1 MGLTV
6 EQIHAI
12 TELVCTEPTLQE
24 AAVIW
29 RKRYPDVRII
39 RITAVELSDEKPFL
53 KFRGRRVYLATWTG
67 FCINVT
73 TEAAQADMLILAE
86 EAFCDG
92 D

>member
-1 MGLTV
+1 M

-39 RITAVELSDEKPFL
+39 RITAVELSDEEPFL

-73 TEAAQADMLILAE
+73 TEAAQADILILAE

>member
-12 TELVCTEPTLQE
+12 SELVLTEPTLLE
-24 AAVIW
+24 AAVTW
-29 RKRYPDVRII
+29 RKRYPDVRVI
-39 RITAVELSDEKPFL
+39 RLTAAEISDEKPFIE
-53 KFRGRRVYLATWTG
+53 FRGRRVYLATWTG
-67 FCINVT
+67 VCIDVT
-73 TEAAQADMLILAE
+73 TDAARADMLILAE